1 MTKVTFRIPGL
12 SEQTILDTVIVRPLT
27 ADEQERARYG
37 QLMTAHHYLKSD
49 HLVGE
54 QLRYV
59 AEVAGQWV
67 ALLSWSAASYHL
79 KDRDQW
85 IGWSDP
91 QRRRRLAL
99 VANNSRF
106 LILPGVDCPNLASRL
121 LALCLARL
129 SADWQATYDHPILLV
144 ESFVD
149 SQLFRGTC
157 YKAQGWT
164 LLGATKGFER
174 ARQDYYVAHDRPK
187 QLWVRELDPSPNPK
201 TNARAHLRAAQLPP
215 HLQAVEDRVIPRT
228 TTTPTELSSLW
239 HLCRSAPDWRKT
251 KGKDYHLA
259 TLLAIIIMAT
269 LCGIVRGQRDLAAFA
284 AKLTQA
290 QLRALRSYLGRDKR
304 YQAPKETTFQRV
316 LRNLDPVAFESIL
329 HTWEAQ
335 LLGPSET
342 NGDHLTA
349 LDGKA
354 QCGSTPEVK
363 NEQKP
368 QLVSAQSLPSGRVLA
383 TVLVEAKSNEIPA
396 ARELLTKIGPSD
408 GKLIMLD
415 ALHTNQATLRQ
426 ILQDNGADYLLPIK
440 ENHDGLLQRAQQ
452 TLPAPAPPNPPNPP
466 NPPTQ
471 SASSAGPSP
480 LWTKR
485 PPAPPSERRPQPP
498 TQVRTQAPPTSPAP
512 VRYRRD
518 RRKKPLPP
526 RKAQPAGGRH
536 HP

>member
-1 MTKVTFRIPGL
+1 MTKAATVRIPGL
-12 SEQTILDTVIVRPLT
+12 TEQAILDTVVVRLLT
-27 ADEQERARYG
+27 ADELERERYR

-49 HLVGE
+49 QLVGE

-59 AEVAGQWV
+59 AEVDGQWV

-79 KDRDQW
+79 KDREQW
-85 IGWSDP
+85 IGWSDA

-106 LILPGVDCPNLASRL
+106 LILPGVDCPNLASRV
-121 LALCLARL
+121 LAQCLSRL
-129 SADWQATYDHPILLV
+129 SADWQGAYDHPILLV

-157 YKAQGWT
+157 YKAQGWS

-174 ARQDYYVAHDRPK
+174 VQQDYYVAHDRPK
-187 QLWVRELDPSPNPK
+187 QLWVRELDPK
-201 TNARAHLRAAQLPP
+201 TDARAQLRATQLPA

-228 TTTPTELSSLW
+228 TATPTQLHSLW
-239 HLCRSAPDWRKT
+239 QLCRTAPDWRKA

-259 TLLAIIIMAT
+259 TLLAMIIMAT

-290 QLRALRSYLGRDKR
+290 QLRALRSYLGKDGR
-304 YQAPKETTFQRV
+304 YHAPKETTFQRV
-316 LRNLDPVAFESIL
+316 LSNLDPDAFEHIL
-329 HTWEAQ
+329 HAWETQ

-342 NGDHLTA
+342 NGDKLTA
-349 LDGKA
+349 IDGKA

-368 QLVSAQSLPSGRVLA
+368 QLVSAQSLPSGRVLG
-383 TVLVEAKSNEIPA
+383 TVLVETKSNEITA
-396 ARELLTKIGPSD
+396 ARALLEKIGPSD

-415 ALHTNQATLRQ
+415 ALHTNQTTLRQ
-426 ILQDNGADYLLPIK
+426 INQDNGADYLLPIK
-440 ENHDGLLQRAQQ
+440 ENHEGLLQRAQQ
-452 TLPAPAPPNPPNPP
+452 TLPTPEKAQPAAQ
-466 NPPTQ
+466 T
-471 SASSAGPSP
+471 AGSSP
-480 LWTKR
+480 LRPKR
-485 PPAPPSERRPQPP
+485 ATTQPSQNA
-498 TQVRTQAPPTSPAP
+498 TSTTSPAP

-518 RRKKPLPP
+518 RRKKPLTP
-526 RKAQPAGGRH
+526 RKAQPASRSDQ
-536 HP
+536 P